1 MKKKKD
7 QINEEEYNEIEQE
20 EYEEYEEEESDLQTF
35 VQKYSTLIII
45 ASVALIAVVAFLFYF
60 RTSSSETESA
70 ASLALSRI
78 QPYYLSSNY
87 EIALNGNPQAQ
98 VRGQSVQGLKWVVSE
113 YEDTDQGKLA
123 ALYAGNS
130 LNATGNYNEAI
141 SYFEIAADSPSK
153 IVEQGAYAG
162 IAAAKEAQGQ
172 YGEAAEEY
180 EKAAKI
186 AEDEKT
192 KGRYLYFA
200 GLAYEKS
207 GNTGRAEEIYN
218 DLIEAKYNFEFV
230 GSAKAGLVR
239 LGTKIE

>member
-20 EYEEYEEEESDLQTF
+20 NYDEFEEEESDLQTF
-35 VQKYSTLIII
+35 VQKNSTVIVIVSIAII
-45 ASVALIAVVAFLFYF
+45 AAVAFLFYF
-60 RTSSSETESA
+60 RSSSSETESA

-98 VRGQSVQGLKWVVSE
+98 VRGQSVRGLKWVVNE

-130 LNATGNYNEAI
+130 LNAMGKYDEAI
-141 SYFEIAADSPSK
+141 SYFEIASDSPSQ

-162 IAAAKEAQGQ
+162 IAAAKESQGK
-172 YGEAAEEY
+172 YDEAAEEY

-186 AEDEKT
+186 SRDEKT
-192 KGRYLYFA
+192 EGRYLYFA
-200 GLAYEKS
+200 GLAYEQS
-207 GNTGRAEEIYN
+207 GNKERAEEIYN
-218 DLIEAKYNFEFV
+218 KLIEAKYNFEFV